1 MGGLFAAATALHNG
15 VMIDLSDYESGAKY
29 DGDYDADLKALQDRM
44 AELQSLHILHG
55 ARTLII
61 VEGWDAAGKGGAI
74 KRLTATL
81 DPRYYQVF
89 PISAPTREEKD
100 KHFLWR
106 FWNKLPGKCEINIW
120 DRSHYGRVL
129 VERVEGFCSEAEW
142 RRGYDEI
149 NEFESR
155 QGEIGTK
162 IIKLFLHVTQETQ
175 DKVLTERLEDPA
187 KRWKVT
193 AEDFRNRD
201 KRAEYLDAMKDMF
214 KRTDTH
220 WAPWTVIDGNNQK
233 ASRIA
238 VLAHVVKELENS
250 VPQLFPE
257 ADEAI
262 LKLAKD
268 ALRYRAD

>member
-1 MGGLFAAATALHNG
+1 MA
-15 VMIDLSDYESGAKY
+15 IDLSDFESGKKF
-29 DGDYDADLKALQDRM
+29 DGDYDEGLKSLQDRL
-44 AELQSLHILHG
+44 AVQQSLHILHN
-55 ARTLII
+55 ARTLVI

-81 DPRYYQVF
+81 DPRYYQVYSV
-89 PISAPTREEKD
+89 SAPTVEEKD

-106 FWNKLPGKCEINIW
+106 FWNKLPGKREISIW

-162 IIKLFLHVTQETQ
+162 IIKIFLHVTQETQ
-175 DKVLTERLEDPA
+175 DRVLTERLSDPS

-193 AEDFRNRD
+193 AEDFRNRS
-201 KRAEYLDAMKDMF
+201 KRDAYLDAMKDMF

-233 ASRIA
+233 AARIA
-238 VLAHVVKELENS
+238 VLTHVVKELEAS
-250 VPQLFPE
+250 VPQEFPE
-257 ADEAI
+257 VDAGI
-262 LKLAKD
+262 LALAK
-268 ALRYRAD
+268 ATLGYKAD

>member
-1 MGGLFAAATALHNG
+1 MDMA
-15 VMIDLSDYESGAKY
+15 IDLSDYESGKKH
-29 DGDYDADLKALQDRM
+29 DGDYDEDLKKLQDRL

-55 ARTLII
+55 ARTLIV

-74 KRLTATL
+74 KRLTANW

-89 PISAPTREEKD
+89 PISAPTAEEKE

-106 FWNKLPGKCEINIW
+106 FWNKLPRKCEVSIL

-129 VERVEGFCSEAEW
+129 VERVEGFCSETEW
-142 RRGYDEI
+142 RRAYDEI

-175 DKVLTERLEDPA
+175 DEVLTERLDDPA

-193 AEDFRNRD
+193 AEDFRNRE
-201 KRAEYLDAMKDMF
+201 KRDDYLSAMKDMF

-233 ASRIA
+233 SARIA
-238 VLAHVVKELENS
+238 VLEHVVKELEAS
-250 VPQLFPE
+250 VPQDFPE
-257 ADEAI
+257 ADAEI
-262 LKLAKD
+262 LTLASKTLGY
-268 ALRYRAD
+268 ASKH

>member
-1 MGGLFAAATALHNG
+1 MA
-15 VMIDLSDYESGAKY
+15 IDLSDFEAGKKF
-29 DGDYDADLKALQDRM
+29 DGDYDESLKSLQDRL
-44 AELQSLHILHG
+44 AVLQSLHILHS
-55 ARTLII
+55 ARTLIV

-81 DPRYYQVF
+81 DPRYYQVY
-89 PISAPTREEKD
+89 PISAPTAEEKD

-106 FWNKLPGKCEINIW
+106 FWNKLPGKREINIW

-142 RRGYDEI
+142 RRGFDEI

-162 IIKLFLHVTQETQ
+162 IIKIFLHVTQETQ
-175 DKVLTERLEDPA
+175 DKILSERLSDPS

-193 AEDFRNRD
+193 AEDFRNRS
-201 KRAEYLDAMKDMF
+201 KRDAYLDAMKDMF

-233 ASRIA
+233 AARIA
-238 VLAHVVKELENS
+238 VLNHVVKELEAS
-250 VPQLFPE
+250 VPQDFPE
-257 ADEAI
+257 VELGILALATATLGYKAD
-262 LKLAKD
+262 
-268 ALRYRAD
+268 

>member
-1 MGGLFAAATALHNG
+1 MA
-15 VMIDLSDYESGAKY
+15 IDLSDFESGTKY
-29 DGDYDADLKALQDRM
+29 DGDYDESLKSLQDRL
-44 AELQSLHILHG
+44 AVQQSLHILHN
-55 ARTLII
+55 ARTLI
-61 VEGWDAAGKGGAI
+61 VFEGWDAAGKGGAI

-81 DPRYYQVF
+81 DPRYYQVYSV
-89 PISAPTREEKD
+89 SAPTVEEKD

-106 FWNKLPGKCEINIW
+106 FWNKLPGKQEISIW

-162 IIKLFLHVTQETQ
+162 IIKIFLHVTQETQ
-175 DKVLTERLEDPA
+175 DRVLTERLSDPS

-193 AEDFRNRD
+193 AEDFRNRS
-201 KRAEYLDAMKDMF
+201 KRDAYLDAMKDMF

-233 ASRIA
+233 AARIA
-238 VLAHVVKELENS
+238 VLSHVVKELEAS
-250 VPQLFPE
+250 VPQEFPE
-257 ADEAI
+257 VDAGI
-262 LKLAKD
+262 LALAK
-268 ALRYRAD
+268 ATLGYKAD

>member
-1 MGGLFAAATALHNG
+1 MA
-15 VMIDLSDYESGAKY
+15 IDLSHFESGKKY
-29 DGDYDADLKALQDRM
+29 GGNYDKDLKDLQDHLSK
-44 AELQSLHILHG
+44 LQSLHILHK

-61 VEGWDAAGKGGAI
+61 IEGWDAAGKGGAI
-74 KRLTATL
+74 KRMTALL

-89 PISAPTREEKD
+89 PISAPTPEEKD

-106 FWNKLPGKCEINIW
+106 FWNKLPGKREISIW

-162 IIKLFLHVTQETQ
+162 IIKLFLHVTQATQ
-175 DKVLTERLEDPA
+175 DKILIERLEDPD

-193 AEDFRNRD
+193 LEDFRNRE
-201 KRAEYLDAMKDMF
+201 KRDDYLEAYNDMF

-220 WAPWTVIDGNNQK
+220 WAPWTVIDGNSQK
-233 ASRIA
+233 TARIA
-238 VLAHVVKELENS
+238 VLKHVIGELEAS
-250 VPQLFPE
+250 VPQEYPNADPE
-257 ADEAI
+257 I
-262 LKLAKD
+262 LALAKHSLGYD
-268 ALRYRAD
+268 AASVG

>member
-1 MGGLFAAATALHNG
+1 MA
-15 VMIDLSDYESGAKY
+15 IDLSDFESGKKF
-29 DGDYDADLKALQDRM
+29 DGDYDEGLKSLQDRL
-44 AELQSLHILHG
+44 AVQQSLHILHN
-55 ARTLII
+55 ARTLVI

-81 DPRYYQVF
+81 DPRYYQVYSV
-89 PISAPTREEKD
+89 SAPTVEEKD

-106 FWNKLPGKCEINIW
+106 FWNKLPGKREISIW

-162 IIKLFLHVTQETQ
+162 IIKIFLHVTQETQ
-175 DKVLTERLEDPA
+175 DRVLTERLSDPS

-193 AEDFRNRD
+193 AEDFRNRS
-201 KRAEYLDAMKDMF
+201 KRDAYLDAMKDMF

-233 ASRIA
+233 AARMA
-238 VLAHVVKELENS
+238 VLSHVVKELEAS
-250 VPQLFPE
+250 VPQEFPE
-257 ADEAI
+257 VDAGI
-262 LKLAKD
+262 LALATATLGYKGD
-268 ALRYRAD
+268 

>member
-1 MGGLFAAATALHNG
+1 MS
-15 VMIDLSDYESGAKY
+15 IDLSQYEAGKKY
-29 DGDYDADLKALQDRM
+29 EGMYDKDLKDLQDRM
-44 AELQSLHILHG
+44 SKLQALHILHE

-74 KRLTATL
+74 KRLTSSL
-81 DPRYYQVF
+81 DPRYYQVS
-89 PISAPTREEKD
+89 PISAPTAEEKD

-106 FWNKLPGKCEINIW
+106 FWNKLPGKKEISIW

-129 VERVEGFCSEAEW
+129 VERIEGFCNEAEW

-162 IIKLFLHVTQETQ
+162 IIKIFLHVTAETQ
-175 DKVLTERLEDPA
+175 DKVLTERLNDPA

-193 AEDFRNRD
+193 AEDFRNRERRPD
-201 KRAEYLDAMKDMF
+201 YLSALKDMF
-214 KRTDTH
+214 KRTHTH

-233 ASRIA
+233 SARIA
-238 VLAHVVKELENS
+238 VLMHVIKELENGVS
-250 VPQLFPE
+250 QQFPA
-257 ADEAI
+257 ADPDIVA
-262 LKLAKD
+262 LAQRTIGYSPKG
-268 ALRYRAD
+268 

>member
-1 MGGLFAAATALHNG
+1 MTG
-15 VMIDLSDYESGAKY
+15 VGAEMAVDLSDYETGKKY
-29 DGDYDADLKALQDRM
+29 QGYYDDDLKALQHRL
-44 AELQSLHILHG
+44 AGLQSLHILHE
-55 ARTLII
+55 ARTLIV

-74 KRLTATL
+74 KRMTATL
-81 DPRYYQVF
+81 DPRYYQVYS
-89 PISAPTREEKD
+89 ISAPTLEEKD

-106 FWNKLPGKCEINIW
+106 FWNKLPGKCDISIL
-120 DRSHYGRVL
+120 DRSYYGRVL
-129 VERVEGFCSEAEW
+129 VERVEGFCSETEW

-175 DKVLTERLEDPA
+175 DKVLTERLDDPS

-201 KRAEYLDAMKDMF
+201 KREAYLAAMADMF
-214 KRTDTH
+214 ARTDTR

-233 ASRIA
+233 SARIA
-238 VLAHVVKELENS
+238 VPEHMVKELEAS
-250 VPQLFPE
+250 VPQQFPE
-257 ADEAI
+257 ADAEIVKMARDV
-262 LKLAKD
+262 LGYAPKG
-268 ALRYRAD
+268 

>member
-268 ALRYRAD
+268 ALGYKAD

>member
-1 MGGLFAAATALHNG
+1 MA
-15 VMIDLSDYESGAKY
+15 IDLSDFESGKKF
-29 DGDYDADLKALQDRM
+29 DGDYDEGLKSLQDRL
-44 AELQSLHILHG
+44 AVQQSLHILHN
-55 ARTLII
+55 ARTLVI

-81 DPRYYQVF
+81 DPRYYQVYSV
-89 PISAPTREEKD
+89 SAPTVEEKD

-106 FWNKLPGKCEINIW
+106 FWNKLPGKREISIW

-162 IIKLFLHVTQETQ
+162 IIKIFLHVTQETQ
-175 DKVLTERLEDPA
+175 DRVLTERLSDPS

-193 AEDFRNRD
+193 AEDFRNRS
-201 KRAEYLDAMKDMF
+201 KRDAYLDAMKDMF

-233 ASRIA
+233 AARMA
-238 VLAHVVKELENS
+238 VLSHVVKELEAS
-250 VPQLFPE
+250 VPQEFPKVD
-257 ADEAI
+257 AGI
-262 LKLAKD
+262 LALATATLGYKGD
-268 ALRYRAD
+268 

>member
-1 MGGLFAAATALHNG
+1 MA
-15 VMIDLSDYESGAKY
+15 IDLSDFESGTKY
-29 DGDYDADLKALQDRM
+29 DGDYDEGLKSLQDRL
-44 AELQSLHILHG
+44 AVQQSLHILHN
-55 ARTLII
+55 ARTLIV

-81 DPRYYQVF
+81 DPRYYQVYSV
-89 PISAPTREEKD
+89 SAPTDEEKD

-106 FWNKLPGKCEINIW
+106 FWNKLPGKREINIW

-162 IIKLFLHVTQETQ
+162 IIKIFLHVTQETQ
-175 DKVLTERLEDPA
+175 DKILTERLSDPS

-193 AEDFRNRD
+193 AEDFRNRS
-201 KRAEYLDAMKDMF
+201 KRDAYLDAMKDMF

-233 ASRIA
+233 AARMA
-238 VLAHVVKELENS
+238 VLSHVVNELEAS
-250 VPQLFPE
+250 IPQEFPE
-257 ADEAI
+257 VDAGI
-262 LKLAKD
+262 LALAK
-268 ALRYRAD
+268 ATLGYKAD

>member
-1 MGGLFAAATALHNG
+1 MA
-15 VMIDLSDYESGAKY
+15 IDLSHFESSEKY
-29 DGDYDADLKALQDRM
+29 GGNYDKDLKELQDRLSN
-44 AELQSLHILHG
+44 LQSLHILHK

-61 VEGWDAAGKGGAI
+61 IEGWDAAGKGGAI
-74 KRLTATL
+74 KRMTALL

-89 PISAPTREEKD
+89 PVSAPTPEEKD

-106 FWNKLPGKCEINIW
+106 FWNKLPASCEISIW

-129 VERVEGFCSEAEW
+129 VERVEGLCSEPEW

-162 IIKLFLHVTQETQ
+162 IIKLFLHVTQATQ
-175 DKVLTERLEDPA
+175 DKILTERLDDPS

-193 AEDFRNRD
+193 PEDFRNRE
-201 KRAEYLDAMKDMF
+201 KRDAYLEALNEMF

-220 WAPWTVIDGNNQK
+220 WAPWTVIDGNSQK
-233 ASRIA
+233 AARIA
-238 VLAHVVKELENS
+238 VLKHVIRELEAHL
-250 VPQLFPE
+250 PQDYPD
-257 ADEAI
+257 ADPDI
-262 LKLAKD
+262 LIMAKKS
-268 ALRYRAD
+268 LGYEPKS